1 LLQEAAAIHAAHPGI
16 HFASG
21 PKYKIQAVVVPKTR
35 PLPSDVAS
43 FLTRWQ
49 QHWGVDHDL
58 ESLVTHDALVP
69 GQTTFTWMAVQ
80 DSLVPALEQVRS
92 GEWVDLYIMFLGIL
106 PTGDCIFVINA
117 FAEHP
122 SPAN

>member
-1 LLQEAAAIHAAHPGI
+1 LPDLCASLLAAAAIVACAHGPSSERWSDYRPAKLDRLLQEAAAIHAAHPGI

-49 QHWGVDHDL
+49 QHWSVDHDL
-58 ESLVTHDALVP
+58 ESHSQSPKFREL
-69 GQTTFTWMAVQ
+69 TTNQNIAEFKI
-80 DSLVPALEQVRS
+80 PA
-92 GEWVDLYIMFLGIL
+92 
-106 PTGDCIFVINA
+106 
-117 FAEHP
+117 
-122 SPAN
+122 